1 MYWWL
6 VLTTIIA
13 AALAYGYW
21 DHTNQSRHISR
32 LFAILAAKYRGEV
45 KRASLLALPQLRFEL
60 DSRRFLVTAMATS
73 GRDSGP
79 FTLVD
84 LDLPFDTGQKVRVR
98 RRDANPATGANR
110 LIDAIA
116 PGRRPAT
123 GNMEFDQAFRIEW
136 SDQAFASRILDSRVR
151 QKLLNSRLPRLDAR
165 VDGPKISVHF
175 DGIAKSAADLEALI
189 DLAVL
194 LAYHCP
200 PVPGTSA
207 AKLSDA

>member
-1 MYWWL
+1 M
-6 VLTTIIA
+6 
-13 AALAYGYW
+13 
-21 DHTNQSRHISR
+21 
-32 LFAILAAKYRGEV
+32 

-73 GRDSGP
+73 GRDGGP

-84 LDLPFDTGQKVRVR
+84 LDLPFDTGRKVRVR

-123 GNMEFDQAFRIEW
+123 GHMEFDQAFRIEC
-136 SDQAFASRILDSRVR
+136 SDQAFASHVLDSRVR

-165 VDGPKISVHF
+165 VDGPKISVHI
-175 DGIAKSAADLEALI
+175 DGIAKSAADLDALI

-194 LAYHCP
+194 LADHCP
-200 PVPGTSA
+200 PDHGTSA